1 LRTLTTLLF
10 ILFCV
15 NFNYTQEL
23 PPISNFTP
31 TDYNGENQN
40 WSISQSKEKYIYV
53 ANNKGLLEYN
63 GADWSLY
70 PSSNGSYIRAVL
82 VVKNTIFTGC
92 YMDFGFWVK
101 DKHGSLMYQSLKE
114 DLPEP
119 MIEDEEIWNIL
130 HVDNSVLFQSL
141 QRIYIYNLEEKTFNT
156 INSVSNRARIFNVNG
171 VVYFQQIGKG
181 LFKIENGREV
191 LVSETDLFKN
201 NTIIG
206 VYNTASSIK
215 VLIENGNFYNLSGVE
230 NTLWEIS
237 ALAYLRKVNIYS
249 SIQLKDGSFML
260 GTISDGLYHLNSNG
274 DLLEIINQKKGLNNN
289 TVHAIFEDEE
299 GNVWLA
305 LNNGISNINL
315 HTPFLEYIDNVGK
328 LGVVYT
334 AAVFKDHLY
343 LGTNQG
349 LFYRQK
355 NLKEEFKSIKNT
367 NGQVWT
373 LKTIGGSLFCGHN
386 NGTFLINGSKAEK
399 ISKLPGTWDI
409 KLFPGSD
416 SLLIQGSYQGL
427 SVLYKRDN
435 KWVFKNKIEGFDIS
449 ARFFEFTKMGEIIVN
464 HEFKGIFRLKV
475 DESFLRV
482 VSINEQPPLGIGTS
496 LVNYENEIIYNS
508 NKGVF
513 KYNQNNFSFEKDSI
527 YTNLLFKEQESP
539 VGILISDS
547 QNNRLWSFSDKNI
560 ISLSKGKLN
569 SVPNINKIAI
579 PNSFRKKIGVLG
591 FENIT
596 SIGGE
601 KYLIGISNGYLILDL
616 DNIQNNQ
623 EYKVKINK
631 VAIKNKDSL
640 SVSRVAINKEVNEFK
655 SADNTIYFEYSVPS
669 FDKYTEVSYQYK
681 LKGQNDEWSETS
693 QLSEITFENLPFGSY
708 VFNVK
713 ANVGN
718 VSTENIAIYSFEILR
733 PWYLSNL
740 ALLTYFLFFIL
751 IGYLIHRFYRRY
763 YRKQQQALLKE
774 NQKRLKRK
782 KIKSEKKLIQI
793 KNEKLNQEIDN
804 KNREL
809 AISTMSIIKKNEFLN
824 ALKKELEEIKSTT
837 QISKVIKTIDK
848 NINNDDDWKFFE
860 DAFNNA
866 DKNFLKKIKSLHP
879 NLTPNDL
886 RLCAYLRLNLS
897 SKEIAPLL
905 NISVRSVEVKRYRL
919 RKKMELPRENSLTS
933 YILKLQ

>member
-1 LRTLTTLLF
+1 MRTLITLLF
-10 ILFCV
+10 IIFCV
-15 NFNYTQEL
+15 NSNFAQEL
-23 PPISNFTP
+23 PPILNFTP

-63 GADWSLY
+63 GADWALY
-70 PSSNGSYIRAVL
+70 SSSNGSYIRAVAA
-82 VVKNTIFTGC
+82 VKNTIYTGC

-101 DKHGSLMYQSLKE
+101 DEQGMLVYHSLKN
-114 DLPEP
+114 DLPKP

-130 HVDNSVLFQSL
+130 HVDNWVLFQSL
-141 QRIYIYNLEEKTFNT
+141 QRIYIYNIKEKTFNI

-171 VVYFQQIGKG
+171 VIYFQQIGKG
-181 LFKIENGREV
+181 LFKIENGKEA

-206 VYNTASSIK
+206 VYNTVSSIK
-215 VLIENGNFYNLSGVE
+215 VLIENGSFYNLSGKE
-230 NTLWEIS
+230 AALWEIS
-237 ALAYLRKVNIYS
+237 ASEYLSKVNIYS

-289 TVHAIFEDEE
+289 TIHAIFEDEE
-299 GNVWLA
+299 GDVWLA

-334 AAVFKDHLY
+334 AAVFKNYLY

-349 LFYRQK
+349 LFCRKK
-355 NLKEEFKSIKNT
+355 NSKEDFKFIKNT

-373 LKTIGGSLFCGHN
+373 LKNIGGSLFCGHN
-386 NGTFLINGSKAEK
+386 NGTFVVKDGKAEK

-409 KLFPGSD
+409 KLVPGSD
-416 SLLIQGSYQGL
+416 SLLIQGNYRGL
-427 SVLYKRDN
+427 SVLCKQND

-449 ARFFEFTKMGEIIVN
+449 ARFFEFTKSGEIIVN
-464 HEFKGIFRLKV
+464 HEFKGIFRIKV
-475 DESFLRV
+475 DESFLKV
-482 VSINEQPPLGIGTS
+482 ISINEQPSLGSGTS

-508 NKGVF
+508 DNGVF
-513 KYNQNNFSFEKDSI
+513 KYNYSNLSFEKDSI
-527 YTNLLFKEQESP
+527 YTNLLFNDKESP
-539 VGILISDS
+539 IGIIISDL
-547 QNNRLWSFSDKNI
+547 QNNRLWFFSDKNI
-560 ISLSKGKLN
+560 ISLSKGRLN
-569 SVPNINKIAI
+569 SIPDINKIAI

-596 SIGGE
+596 SIGDK

-616 DNIQNNQ
+616 NNIKNNQ
-623 EYKVKINK
+623 EYKIKINK

-640 SVSRVAINKEVNEFK
+640 NVSRVPINKKINEFK
-655 SADNTIYFEYSVPS
+655 NIDNTFYFEYSVPS
-669 FDKYTEVSYQYK
+669 FDKYTEVRYQYK
-681 LKGQNDEWSETS
+681 LQGQNDEWSEAS
-693 QLSEITFENLPFGSY
+693 QQSEITFENLPFGSY
-708 VFNVK
+708 EFKVK

-718 VSTENIAIYSFEILR
+718 ISTENIAAYYFEILR

-740 ALLTYFLFFIL
+740 ALVAYFLAFIL
-751 IGYLIHRFYRRY
+751 IGYLIHRLYRRY
-763 YRKQQQALLKE
+763 YRKQQEALLKE

-824 ALKKELEEIKSTT
+824 ALKTELEKIKATS

-886 RLCAYLRLNLS
+886 RLCAYLRLNLT